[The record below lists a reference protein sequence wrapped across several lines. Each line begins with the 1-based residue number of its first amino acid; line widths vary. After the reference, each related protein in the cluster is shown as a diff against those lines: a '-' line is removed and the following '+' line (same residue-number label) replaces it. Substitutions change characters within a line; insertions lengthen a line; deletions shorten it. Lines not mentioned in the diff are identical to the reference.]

1 MSATYE
7 DQGPIQN
14 FRIEMSIFYIVYFI
28 VFPFFFV
35 NIFVA
40 LIIITFQEQGEA
52 ELQDGE
58 IDKNQVLIPHHP
70 HTPLIHLTIS
80 RHISILFSLQKSCI
94 DFTIGARPLE
104 RYMPSKR
111 NSFKYKIWRIVVSTP
126 FEYFIMM
133 LIVFNTLLLMMKVYS
148 LFISFFVSFISECI
162 SFSSGMHLAYLY
174 ILILFFNTSNVFCLF
189 FGFDSNTIK
198 YSRLFC
204 FSP

>member
-1 MSATYE
+1 MAATYE
-7 DQGPIQN
+7 DRGPIQN

-58 IDKNQVLIPHHP
+58 IDKNQ
-70 HTPLIHLTIS
+70 
-80 RHISILFSLQKSCI
+80 KSCI

-104 RYMPSKR
+104 RYMPKNR
-111 NSFKYKIWRIVVSTP
+111 NTFKYKVWRIVVSTP

-133 LIVFNTLLLMMKVYS
+133 LIVFNTLLLMMKYHNQGDMYEKS
-148 LFISFFVSFISECI
+148 LKYINMGFTGM
-162 SFSSGMHLAYLY
+162 FSVETVLKIIG
-174 ILILFFNTSNVFCLF
+174 
-189 FGFDSNTIK
+189 FGVK
-198 YSRLFC
+198 YSGCTLDGIWGNY
-204 FSP
+204 